1 MTIFLAFACERK
13 MLIINMVDSTPTV
26 TEFPSSNLEM
36 QTNADGGRHLTRKTS
51 RKKQNLSL
59 RKESSTRH

>member
-51 RKKQNLSL
+51 RKKL
-59 RKESSTRH
+59 R